1 MNYET
6 KFHLAFAGDWRSI
19 VSAVRSALGPDAY
32 ETHEAL
38 MDELHGSWS
47 ADDDEEEG
55 SDGAASIVVTNT
67 ALLARL
73 LPTLEAEAIAGH
85 IGYSIVAVV
94 KGDAVTTAARLSSAG
109 WYGDR
114 SGWTEATV
122 KTEVVSG
129 KLTAAARAAVET
141 LNKALVAE

>member
-1 MNYET
+1 MSYET
-6 KFHLAFAGDWRSI
+6 TFHLAFAGDWRSI
-19 VSAVRSALGPDAY
+19 LSAVRSALGKDAY

-38 MDELHGSWS
+38 MDELHGSWN
-47 ADDDEEEG
+47 ADDSQEED

-73 LPTLEAEAIAGH
+73 LPTLEAEASAGH

-122 KTEVVSG
+122 KPEVVSA
-129 KLTAAARAAVET
+129 KLSDAARAAVRT
-141 LNKALVAE
+141 LQMALTGE

>member
-1 MNYET
+1 MSYET
-6 KFHLAFAGDWRSI
+6 TFHLSF
-19 VSAVRSALGPDAY
+19 
-32 ETHEAL
+32 
-38 MDELHGSWS
+38 
-47 ADDDEEEG
+47 
-55 SDGAASIVVTNT
+55 
-67 ALLARL
+67 
-73 LPTLEAEAIAGH
+73 
-85 IGYSIVAVV
+85 
-94 KGDAVTTAARLSSAG
+94 AG